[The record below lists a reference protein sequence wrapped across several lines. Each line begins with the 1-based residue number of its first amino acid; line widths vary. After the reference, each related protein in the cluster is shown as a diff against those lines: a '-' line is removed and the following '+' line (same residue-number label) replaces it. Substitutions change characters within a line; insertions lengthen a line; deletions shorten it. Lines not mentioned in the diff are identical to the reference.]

1 MSTQPTALTR
11 DTAAP
16 GQRYGGHSRS
26 APLRRVMV
34 RLPAPPRTSNEW
46 RELNYLHPVDHEK
59 TLEEHAAFRAI
70 LEDAGIEVVAAGPD
84 PDGML
89 DAIFADDSSI
99 MTDHGVIVVRPG
111 KVARQPEAALAE
123 QSFTELG
130 VPVLG
135 RITSPGTVEGGDT
148 CWLDETTF
156 AVGRGYRT
164 NDEGIRQLT
173 EIMAGIGVTV
183 VRVDLPHWHGPD
195 ECLHLLSMISPVA
208 SDAAVVYPPL
218 MPTWFLQELQE
229 RGWTLIEVPD
239 EEFDS
244 MGCNV
249 LPLAEKKVLM
259 IEGNPITRQ
268 RLEDAGYEVLT
279 YVGDEISLNRTG
291 GPTCLTREIWRET
304 A

>member
-1 MSTQPTALTR
+1 AWVEPGDGRARHRCRRIAEPLARASPVGVLPSPHMISRWPHRAATARGRHVSTQSTALTR

-34 RLPAPPRTSNEW
+34 RLPAPPRTGNEW
-46 RELNYLHPVDHEK
+46 RELNYLHPVDHGK

-148 CWLDETTF
+148 CWLDEKTF

-164 NDEGIRQLT
+164 NEEGIRQLT
-173 EIMAGIGVTV
+173 E
-183 VRVDLPHWHGPD
+183 
-195 ECLHLLSMISPVA
+195 S
-208 SDAAVVYPPL
+208 
-218 MPTWFLQELQE
+218 
-229 RGWTLIEVPD
+229 
-239 EEFDS
+239 
-244 MGCNV
+244 
-249 LPLAEKKVLM
+249 
-259 IEGNPITRQ
+259 
-268 RLEDAGYEVLT
+268 
-279 YVGDEISLNRTG
+279 
-291 GPTCLTREIWRET
+291 
-304 A
+304 

>member
-1 MSTQPTALTR
+1 MSTQAPSSREAV
-11 DTAAP
+11 AP

-26 APLRRVMV
+26 APLRRVLV
-34 RLPAPPRTSNEW
+34 RVPAPPVTGDEW
-46 RELNYLHPVDHEK
+46 RALNYLHPVDHEK
-59 TLEEHAAFRAI
+59 TLREHAAFRAI
-70 LEDAGIEVVAAGPD
+70 LEGAGVEVVAAGPD
-84 PDGML
+84 PDGLL

-99 MTDHGVIVVRPG
+99 LTNHGLIVVRPG

-123 QSFTELG
+123 ASFTSLG

-135 RITSPGTVEGGDT
+135 RITAPGTLEGGDT
-148 CWLDETTF
+148 CWLDEQTF

-173 EIMAGIGVTV
+173 EIMAGIGVSV

-208 SDAAVVYPPL
+208 SEVAVVYPPL
-218 MPTWFLQELQE
+218 MPTWFLQDLQD
-229 RGWTLIEVPD
+229 RGWTLIEVPE

-244 MGCNV
+244 MGGNV
-249 LPLAEKKVLM
+249 LPLGDHQVLM
-259 IEGNPITRQ
+259 IEGNPVTKQ
-268 RLEDAGYEVLT
+268 RLEDAGFEVLT
-279 YVGDEISLNRTG
+279 YAGDEISLNRTG